1 MIEPLGNMPGHC
13 GTRGHASRAKNDSEM
28 LQRFENQL
36 ESQFS
41 SSVTSLQWELY
52 KHRSR
57 PNKFRCIYN
66 SLV

>member
-1 MIEPLGNMPGHC
+1 MIKPLGNMSGHR

-28 LQRFENQL
+28 LQGFENQL

-52 KHRSR
+52 KHRS
-57 PNKFRCIYN
+57 
-66 SLV
+66 